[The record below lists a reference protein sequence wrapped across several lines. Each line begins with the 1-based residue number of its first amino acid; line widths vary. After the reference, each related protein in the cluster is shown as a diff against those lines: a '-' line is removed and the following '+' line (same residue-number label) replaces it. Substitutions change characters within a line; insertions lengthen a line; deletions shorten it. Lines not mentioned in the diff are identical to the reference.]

1 MGQDSTVKLCSF
13 YKGNGL
19 VILDSTD
26 YYSKLDQIVGD
37 ESKFTVI
44 EPDPQKPHP
53 VLQKQNSV
61 IYYINTY
68 LKGYIDEEIVGNITP
83 SGAQP
88 GKLYGMCKVHKA
100 DYPLRPVISMINTPE
115 YKLAKLNNCWITQND
130 SL

>member
-1 MGQDSTVKLCSF
+1 MKLCSF
-13 YKGNGL
+13 DKGNGL
-19 VILDSTD
+19 VILDSAD

-68 LKGYIDEEIVGNITP
+68 LKDYIDEEVVGNITP
-83 SGAQP
+83 TGAQP
-88 GKLYGMCKVHKA
+88 GKLCVKCIKRV
-100 DYPLRPVISMINTPE
+100 TP
-115 YKLAKLNNCWITQND
+115 YAQ
-130 SL
+130 